1 MSQGNT
7 KTTITYDDT
16 SVRQFM
22 IASIIWGI
30 VGMLVGVIIATQLS
44 WWQMNGKFLES
55 ISFGLFKGEG
65 LQYITFGRLRPLHTN
80 AVIFAFVGNMMFAGV
95 YYSTQRLC
103 KARMGSDL
111 LSRIHFWGWQLI
123 IVAAAI
129 TLPAGLTRGKEYAEL
144 IWPINIAVALIWV
157 VFAINFFITLAKR
170 NEPSL
175 YVALWF
181 YIATIVT
188 IAMLYIVNHL
198 SIPTSWI
205 HSYPIF
211 GGLQDGLVQWWY
223 GHNAVAF
230 FLTTPIL
237 GIMYYFLP
245 KAANRP
251 VYSYRL
257 SIIHFWSLV
266 FIYIWAGPHHLL
278 NTDLPRWLQN
288 LGMLFSLMLW
298 APSWGGMLN
307 GLLTLRGAW
316 NQLRT
321 DPVIKFFA
329 AGITFYGMST
339 FEGPLLSIRAVNAIS
354 HYTDWTIGHV
364 HSGALG
370 WNGFMAA
377 AMFYWLAPRLW
388 KTKLWSTSLANMHFW
403 VGLVGILLYVA
414 ALWTAGVSQALML
427 NQLDET
433 GSTLKYEFVETL
445 KSIHIEY
452 LLRSIGGTLYLVG
465 FILCGINIWMTARSG
480 VATNDTAEVAIL
492 HREKK
497 DFMKWKESLFN
508 DPLAYIFLGIIL
520 VCLWFFLP
528 KGANIA
534 ALVAAILLSIKAV
547 MSFRAN
553 GEQWANW
560 HERLIEN
567 YLPFTLL
574 VFVSVAIGGALQII
588 PSLVINRDKNIEG
601 RLQELYTPLELA
613 GRDIYIAE
621 GCYNC
626 HSQMIRTLKPDVMRY
641 GRTGVADD
649 YSHLGESIYDH
660 PYQWGSKR
668 TGPDLARE
676 GGPLAQGAKHMRI
689 GKRDNVWH
697 YNHFL
702 NPRQTS
708 NGSNMPNYPWLYES
722 KTDFK
727 SLPKKIAVQQ
737 KIGVPWP
744 AMTKDEIEQ
753 SAREQAMEIATNLVQ
768 GGVLLDSNDKLQG
781 DELRNYLS
789 EQKVV
794 ALIAYMQKLGA
805 YKEVKREG
813 GVKTSPLDP
822 DSYRPGSMPVE
833 KPAETPAAPTPA
845 N

>member
-1 MSQGNT
+1 MNQT
-7 KTTITYDDT
+7 KTNTTITYDDT
-16 SVRQFM
+16 AVRQFM

-55 ISFGLFKGEG
+55 ISFGLFQGEG
-65 LQYITFGRLRPLHTN
+65 LSYLTFGRLRPLHTN

-103 KARMGSDL
+103 KARMASDK
-111 LSRIHFWGWQLI
+111 LSRLHFWGWQTI

-144 IWPINIAVALIWV
+144 IWPINVAVALIWV
-157 VFAINFFITLAKR
+157 VFAINFFLTIAKR

-181 YIATIVT
+181 YIATIIT

-278 NTDLPRWLQN
+278 NTDLPRWLQM

-316 NQLRT
+316 AKLRT
-321 DPVIKFFA
+321 DPVIKFFV

-377 AMFYWLAPRLW
+377 GLFYWLAPRLW
-388 KTKLWSTSLANMHFW
+388 KTKLWSTALANMHFW
-403 VGLVGILLYVA
+403 IGLVGILIYVA
-414 ALWTAGVSQALML
+414 AMWTAGISQALML
-427 NQLDET
+427 NELAPSGT
-433 GSTLKYEFVETL
+433 TLKYEFIDTL
-445 KSIHIEY
+445 KSIHVEY
-452 LLRSIGGTLYLVG
+452 FLRSFGGLLYLIG
-465 FILCGINIWMTARSG
+465 FILCGVNVLMTARSG
-480 VATNDTAEVAIL
+480 VATNESVEVAVVP
-492 HREKK
+492 REKK
-497 DFMKWKESLFN
+497 DTMRWGESLVN

-528 KGANIA
+528 AHANLG
-534 ALVAAILLSIKAV
+534 ALVAAVLLAIKAV
-547 MSFRAN
+547 RSFQTKKEHWVR
-553 GEQWANW
+553 W
-560 HERLIEN
+560 HERLVDN

-588 PSLVINRDKNIEG
+588 PSLVVNRDKNIEG

-613 GRDIYIAE
+613 GRDIYVSE

-626 HSQMIRTLKPDVMRY
+626 HSQAIRTLKPDVMRY
-641 GRTGVADD
+641 GRSGIADD
-649 YSHLGESIYDH
+649 YSHLGESLYDH

-676 GGPLAQGAKHMRI
+676 GGAIVKDAKLMRS
-689 GKRDNVWH
+689 GRRDNVWH
-697 YNHFL
+697 FNHFL
-702 NPRQTS
+702 NPRETS
-708 NGSNMPNYPWLYES
+708 KGSNMPNYPWLFES

-744 AMTKDEIEQ
+744 AMSKDEIEQ
-753 SAREQAMEIATNLVQ
+753 SAREQAMEIADSLVK
-768 GGVLLDSNDKLQG
+768 GGVYLAAKPELSG
-781 DELRNYLS
+781 DALRNYLS
-789 EQKVV
+789 EQQVV

-805 YKEVKREG
+805 YREVKPEG
-813 GVKTSPLDP
+813 GKQPSPLDP
-822 DSYRPGSMPVE
+822 DSYRAAAMPI
-833 KPAETPAAPTPA
+833 TAPTAQVPTK
-845 N
+845 